1 MLMTRFAIGVF
12 MSLSLSRR
20 QILATTASAA
30 GVAVLAACGS
40 ANTSNNGAGGG
51 DGGGNDDSASG
62 SSVGYPVTIKHA
74 QGELT
79 LDKAPERVVVLDLG
93 VLDSIASLDLSS
105 AVAGVPK
112 TSTTYPDSL
121 SEFQSDTYKDVGTV
135 KEPDE
140 EAIADIDPD
149 LVIVAKRTSKAYE
162 TLSANF
168 PTIDMTVKADDATD
182 GAAQGG
188 GGGGGG
194 GGEGQQKSA
203 TATATL
209 TSYADIL
216 GNIFNKKDDAQAK
229 LSEFTTAADEVAKVA
244 KDAGKGLFLMTNGDK
259 VTAFGTGSRFD
270 VVFDEFGVMPAVE
283 DVEAATHGEAID
295 FEFIGDADPDLL
307 FVLDRS
313 AAIGQ
318 EGTPAKEVLN
328 NDIVTATKAWKNNKV
343 FYVNGVDWYIIGEG
357 FTASPRMAEEIKN
370 DLSS

>member
-51 DGGGNDDSASG
+51 DGGGNGDSASG
-62 SSVGYPVTIKHA
+62 SSVEYPVTIKHA

-93 VLDSIASLDLSS
+93 VLDSIAALGLSS

-168 PTIDMTVKADDATD
+168 PTIDMTVKAD
-182 GAAQGG
+182 GAAQ
-188 GGGGGG
+188 GGGGG

-270 VVFDEFGVMPAVE
+270 VVFDEFGVTPAVE

>member
-1 MLMTRFAIGVF
+1 MFMTRFAIGVF

-51 DGGGNDDSASG
+51 DGGGNGDSASG

-188 GGGGGG
+188 GGGGG
-194 GGEGQQKSA
+194 EGQQKSA

-270 VVFDEFGVMPAVE
+270 VVFDEFGVTPAVE

-328 NDIVTATKAWKNNKV
+328 NDIVNATKAWKNNKV

>member
-1 MLMTRFAIGVF
+1 MEHCLGSWLSSLNWLSIFCVMYVLVMWILPTSFQGKFSLYQRDGVPTELGAEQRYYWDSFRNMLRDIAHLEEAEIQSLVLWNRLLVYATLFGFADQVSKV
-12 MSLSLSRR
+12 MKLR
-20 QILATTASAA
+20 QIHLENPSMDAYVYTPFRSNLIHSSRLLSNYGTTATTASHFTVSS
-30 GVAVLAACGS
+30 GGS
-40 ANTSNNGAGGG
+40 SGGG
-51 DGGGNDDSASG
+51 FS
-62 SSVGYPVTIKHA
+62 
-74 QGELT
+74 
-79 LDKAPERVVVLDLG
+79 
-93 VLDSIASLDLSS
+93 
-105 AVAGVPK
+105 
-112 TSTTYPDSL
+112 
-121 SEFQSDTYKDVGTV
+121 
-135 KEPDE
+135 
-140 EAIADIDPD
+140 
-149 LVIVAKRTSKAYE
+149 
-162 TLSANF
+162 
-168 PTIDMTVKADDATD
+168 
-182 GAAQGG
+182 
-188 GGGGGG
+188 GGGGG

-270 VVFDEFGVMPAVE
+270 VVFDEFGVTPAVE

>member
-1 MLMTRFAIGVF
+1 MFMTRFAIGVF

-51 DGGGNDDSASG
+51 DGGGNGDSASG

-168 PTIDMTVKADDATD
+168 PTIDMTVKPDDATD
-182 GAAQGG
+182 GAAQ
-188 GGGGGG
+188 GGGGG

-270 VVFDEFGVMPAVE
+270 VVFDEFGVTPAVE

-328 NDIVTATKAWKNNKV
+328 NDIVNATKAWKNNKV
-343 FYVNGVDWYIIGEG
+343 FYVNGVDWYFIGEG
-357 FTASPRMAEEIKN
+357 FTASPRMAGEIKN

>member
-1 MLMTRFAIGVF
+1 

-20 QILATTASAA
+20 QILAATASAA

-62 SSVGYPVTIKHA
+62 SSVEYPVTIKHA

-93 VLDSIASLDLSS
+93 VLDSIAALGLSS

-182 GAAQGG
+182 GAAVVR
-188 GGGGGG
+188 
-194 GGEGQQKSA
+194 A
-203 TATATL
+203 
-209 TSYADIL
+209 
-216 GNIFNKKDDAQAK
+216 
-229 LSEFTTAADEVAKVA
+229 
-244 KDAGKGLFLMTNGDK
+244 
-259 VTAFGTGSRFD
+259 SR
-270 VVFDEFGVMPAVE
+270 
-283 DVEAATHGEAID
+283 
-295 FEFIGDADPDLL
+295 
-307 FVLDRS
+307 
-313 AAIGQ
+313 
-318 EGTPAKEVLN
+318 
-328 NDIVTATKAWKNNKV
+328 
-343 FYVNGVDWYIIGEG
+343 
-357 FTASPRMAEEIKN
+357 SPQPQRP
-370 DLSS
+370 L

>member
-40 ANTSNNGAGGG
+40 ANASNNSAGGG
-51 DGGGNDDSASG
+51 DGAGNGDSASG
-62 SSVGYPVTIKHA
+62 SSVEYPVTIKRA
-74 QGELT
+74 QGGLT
-79 LDKAPERVVVLDLG
+79 LEQAPERVA
-93 VLDSIASLDLSS
+93 VLDSIAAIHLSS

-270 VVFDEFGVMPAVE
+270 VVFDEFGVTPAVE